1 MIVNLTKTDKMVL
14 IDLIDEVLTENFIH
28 ETNTG
33 SDVNEEYDA
42 LLKRIKTKLEK

>member
-1 MIVNLTKTDKMVL
+1 MMVNLTKTDKMVL

-42 LLKRIKTKLEK
+42 LLEKIKAKLKK

>member
-33 SDVNEEYDA
+33 SDVNEEYDE
-42 LLKRIKTKLEK
+42 LLEKIKTKLEK

>member
-1 MIVNLTKTDKMVL
+1 MIVDLTKTDKMIL

-33 SDVNEEYDA
+33 SDVNGEYDE
-42 LLKRIKTKLEK
+42 LLEKIKTKLEK

>member
-28 ETNTG
+28 ETSTG
-33 SDVNEEYDA
+33 SDVNEKYDA
-42 LLKRIKTKLEK
+42 LLQKIKTKLEK